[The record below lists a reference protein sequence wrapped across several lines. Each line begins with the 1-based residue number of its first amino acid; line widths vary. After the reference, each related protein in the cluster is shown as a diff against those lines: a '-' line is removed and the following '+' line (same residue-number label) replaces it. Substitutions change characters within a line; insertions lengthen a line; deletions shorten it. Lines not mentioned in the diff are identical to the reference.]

1 MSIHTHACH
10 AHLCLCLN
18 AQVRIINF
26 PHLLSFLFSLSFRW
40 ISHKK
45 AIPNYKSKRFPHWPR
60 RGKERLWITAL
71 FQDHIPGQGS
81 DLRGDIYLHSTLRK
95 RDPGPGLPVTWR
107 FWWPSMV
114 WEVWE
119 IGLKGQ
125 WRSQNWMIMCKD
137 DQCHPQSS
145 TPLGAKSFKNNWG
158 YTSSQLSEIETHG
171 QRS

>member
-1 MSIHTHACH
+1 MHACH
-10 AHLCLCLN
+10 THLSLCLN
-18 AQVRIINF
+18 AQVRMINF
-26 PHLLSFLFSLSFRW
+26 LLLDWTGFLFSLSFRW
-40 ISHKK
+40 ISHMK

-60 RGKERLWITAL
+60 RGEERPWTTAL
-71 FQDHIPGQGS
+71 FQDHVPRQGP
-81 DLRGDIYLHSTLRK
+81 DLRGDICLHATLRK

-119 IGLKGQ
+119 MGLKGQ
-125 WRSQNWMIMCKD
+125 WRPQNWLIVCRD
-137 DQCHPQSS
+137 DQFHPQHS
-145 TPLGAKSFKNNWG
+145 TPLGAKSFKIDWG